1 MEYIAQVFIGITIG
15 LSSGLF
21 GIGGALV
28 ATPLLKLFA
37 GLPALLA
44 LASPLPA
51 AVPSAV
57 SGSYAYYKNNLISF
71 KIAGLT
77 LLTAIP
83 VNIGGSYLSHYVQS
97 EYLMYAT
104 AAVMVYVAVT
114 FLVRSWLLREEKETA
129 PNTSVVM
136 PLAIG
141 ALVGIF
147 SGLLAVG
154 GGIVMVPAFVRVMR
168 LTLKQALATSLLCV
182 AALSIPG
189 TIVHGLLGHIDWQV
203 ALVLA
208 VTSIPF
214 SYIGAK
220 AAVRLRNQT
229 LERIYGVFMFV
240 FAVYFILKM

>member
-1 MEYIAQVFIGITIG
+1 
-15 LSSGLF
+15 
-21 GIGGALV
+21 
-28 ATPLLKLFA
+28 
-37 GLPALLA
+37 
-44 LASPLPA
+44 
-51 AVPSAV
+51 
-57 SGSYAYYKNNLISF
+57 
-71 KIAGLT
+71 
-77 LLTAIP
+77 
-83 VNIGGSYLSHYVQS
+83 
-97 EYLMYAT
+97 MYAT